1 MVALAWL
8 AWSGLAPALARIA
21 PTLVT
26 AAIVVVALEP
36 MVSRLE
42 RIGIRRGVSAAS
54 LGFALIVLLVCFIAF
69 LSPRAVATLA
79 MVGESL
85 PETLQSL
92 QKSADSLLGRY
103 PALALLDTSVLLQ
116 SFSVSLSS
124 ALGFAGT
131 AAYLIGSVLAGAV
144 AGAYLTSDLQHIA
157 KMLRSGGRTDNMLH
171 SAQKTFGRYLR
182 GQILLSLFV
191 GVTTGCAAALL
202 SVPRPILIGAVAG
215 ITNLVP
221 LLGPIFGGALG
232 AVVALTVGG
241 GLSQALAF
249 IAAVVVIQQVESAV
263 LSPRV
268 LGRSLSVR
276 PSLVI
281 MTITIAGAVGGVT
294 LMAVALPTVVA
305 VREAWKERR
314 QPTTAKE

>member
-8 AWSGLAPALARIA
+8 AWLGLAPALARIA

-103 PALALLDTSVLLQ
+103 PALALLDTSGLLQ

-157 KMLRSGGRTDNMLH
+157 KMLRSGGRTGNMLH

-281 MTITIAGAVGGVT
+281 MTITVAGAVGGVT

>member
-1 MVALAWL
+1 MAALAWL

-157 KMLRSGGRTDNMLH
+157 KMLRSGGRTGNMLH

-281 MTITIAGAVGGVT
+281 MTITVAGAVGGVT

>member
-103 PALALLDTSVLLQ
+103 PALALLDTSGLLQ

-157 KMLRSGGRTDNMLH
+157 KMLRSGGRTGNMLH

-281 MTITIAGAVGGVT
+281 MTITVAGAVGGVT

>member
-54 LGFALIVLLVCFIAF
+54 LGFALIVLLVYFIAF

-144 AGAYLTSDLQHIA
+144 AGAYLTSDLQHIT
-157 KMLRSGGRTDNMLH
+157 KMLRSGGRTGNMLH
-171 SAQKTFGRYLR
+171 IAQKTFGRYLR

-202 SVPRPILIGAVAG
+202 SVPRPILIGVVAG

-268 LGRSLSVR
+268 LGMSLSVR

-281 MTITIAGAVGGVT
+281 MTITVAGAVGGVT

>member
-103 PALALLDTSVLLQ
+103 PALALLDTSGLLQ

-157 KMLRSGGRTDNMLH
+157 KMLRSGGRTGNMLH

-202 SVPRPILIGAVAG
+202 SVPRPMLIGAVAG

-281 MTITIAGAVGGVT
+281 MTITVAGAVGGVT